1 MPWKQGRAWCEAAP
15 RTAQEGMLPSCPS
28 SPGATMFALSSPA
41 VLGEAV
47 SQLRA
52 CLLWCLLLYLQLGS
66 SFLKPLGAG

>member
-1 MPWKQGRAWCEAAP
+1 
-15 RTAQEGMLPSCPS
+15 
-28 SPGATMFALSSPA
+28 MFALSSPA

-52 CLLWCLLLYLQLGS
+52 CLLWWLLLCLQLGS